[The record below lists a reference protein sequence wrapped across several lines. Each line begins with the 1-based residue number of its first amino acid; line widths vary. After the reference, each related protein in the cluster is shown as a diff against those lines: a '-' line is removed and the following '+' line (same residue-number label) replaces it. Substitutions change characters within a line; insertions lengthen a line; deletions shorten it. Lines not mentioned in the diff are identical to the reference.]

1 MRRLLEEKEHVISVG
16 DASLS
21 LVYSPEQRRYFRER
35 GLRPT
40 VTGVVVKF
48 YDLPKMLAA
57 RRGKEVDIDPY
68 LEIEKEARMFRNRAW

>member
-1 MRRLLEEKEHVISVG
+1 MRRMLKEKEHVIPVG

-57 RRGKEVDIDPY
+57 RRGKEVDVDPY
-68 LEIEKEARMFRNRAW
+68 LEVERE

>member
-1 MRRLLEEKEHVISVG
+1 MRRLLEEKEHVISVE

-57 RRGKEVDIDPY
+57 RRGKEVAVDPY
-68 LEIEKEARMFRNRAW
+68 LEIESE